1 MDFSGT
7 DTNKKTILSFQDLQ
21 EKAWNKFSK
30 FSIFNPECA
39 KLWVWATPKYGKI
52 KKKIFEESLI
62 IPALKIR
69 GEHCGVTEEGK
80 QGRERQDG
88 LDPWDN

>member
-1 MDFSGT
+1 M
-7 DTNKKTILSFQDLQ
+7 
-21 EKAWNKFSK
+21 
-30 FSIFNPECA
+30 C
-39 KLWVWATPKYGKI
+39 KI
-52 KKKIFEESLI
+52 VEYELRPNMERLKKKIFEESLI